1 MLSAGEVD
9 YLVQATRSSVKRFGG
24 NGPTLTHLAV
34 VLSDKWPDQF
44 LEVFGEDGPDDVKG
58 LLQRESF
65 VGDEA
70 DVRSILADHDS
81 QASVLT
87 ELHTRLSSLIAAAQS
102 AEPAAGSADT
112 EPTIESP

>member
-24 NGPTLTHLAV
+24 NGPTLSHLAV

-58 LLQRESF
+58 LLPDRPRGAEQR
-65 VGDEA
+65 
-70 DVRSILADHDS
+70 DVQRSH
-81 QASVLT
+81 QVRRWNT
-87 ELHTRLSSLIAAAQS
+87 VT
-102 AEPAAGSADT
+102 
-112 EPTIESP
+112 

>member
-24 NGPTLTHLAV
+24 DGPTLSHLAV

-44 LEVFGEDGPDDVKG
+44 VKVFGEDGPDAVMG
-58 LLQRESF
+58 LLQRKSF

-70 DVRSILADHDS
+70 DVRSVLAARTAKRRCLPNCIRDS
-81 QASVLT
+81 
-87 ELHTRLSSLIAAAQS
+87 AA
-102 AEPAAGSADT
+102 
-112 EPTIESP
+112 